1 MKCKMIKD
9 IDERIRNGENPDE
22 VIPWSLPDDIDKES
36 FKELLFYTIN
46 HSRIPR
52 RVESCKEKLKELENA
67 SRTDGNVSRQ

>member
-22 VIPWSLPDDIDKES
+22 VIPWSLPDDIDMES

-46 HSRIPR
+46 HSRIAR

-67 SRTDGNVSRQ
+67 SRSDGNISRQ